1 MTNQPDPDSE
11 AILSQVRR
19 LNDALDQMIAHLA
32 GASPAPSPDLIAE
45 ALKEPTQALGAAAKE
60 A

>member
-32 GASPAPSPDLIAE
+32 GAGPAPSADLIAE
-45 ALKEPTQALGAAAKE
+45 ALAEPTRALGAAAKE